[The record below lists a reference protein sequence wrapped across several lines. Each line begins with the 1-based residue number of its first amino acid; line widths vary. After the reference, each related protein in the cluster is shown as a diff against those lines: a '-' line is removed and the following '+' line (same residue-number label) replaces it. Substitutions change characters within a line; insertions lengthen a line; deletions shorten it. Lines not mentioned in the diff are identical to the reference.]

1 MNPRVEKSAK
11 KLVAKIIL
19 KWKSEDNCGVLCK
32 VFRYKASCSVYI
44 KVGRSLVVAWL
55 HSLFGE
61 TWSWCVAQRKLSL
74 CKVMLEVLWM
84 RRILMAVPFHNTYQ
98 QLLELPQAVF
108 KRKKKEKF
116 KSYCNI
122 VLFLLPGES
131 FRKKLNNKKGSP
143 FVWTFLSSINNQQ
156 SLKRGK

>member
-1 MNPRVEKSAK
+1 MTTRAPAVLTKAGCPWIEWCVEESAQ

-19 KWKSEDNCGVLCK
+19 KWRSEDNFMVLCGVS
-32 VFRYKASCSVYI
+32 RYKASCSVYI
-44 KVGRSLVVAWL
+44 KVGRSPLVAWL

-61 TWSWCVAQRKLSL
+61 TWSWCIAQRKLSL
-74 CKVMLEVLWM
+74 CSDAGG
-84 RRILMAVPFHNTYQ
+84 AVDDEDCDGSSIPSYISTTFRATQ
-98 QLLELPQAVF
+98 KLFF
-108 KRKKKEKF
+108 KRKNKEKF

-143 FVWTFLSSINNQQ
+143 FV
-156 SLKRGK
+156 